1 MRISHLG
8 LGSYGREEEKEFM
21 LFTSE
26 QVNEASGDANYL
38 TESYLYSDQNVSEQ
52 DDVEIVIPENFSFL
66 FWKKGNY
73 TLKYSELEFA
83 GMANP
88 NIDNEEY

>member
-1 MRISHLG
+1 
-8 LGSYGREEEKEFM
+8 M

-52 DDVEIVIPENFSFL
+52 DDVEIVIPEIFSFL
-66 FWKKGNY
+66 F
-73 TLKYSELEFA
+73 
-83 GMANP
+83 
-88 NIDNEEY
+88 